1 MKRRSTQAIAIAAIA
16 TIALV
21 AADLGSKSWAS
32 ENLSSERIGEPPPVC
47 ADRGMQRVRTDSVV
61 VIDDLLE
68 LSYAENCGAAFGLL
82 RDAPD
87 WVRRSIFGLAALAA
101 SVVLF
106 VMFVQGRG
114 GRFFAWSVPLIVSGA
129 LGNLIDR
136 IRFGYVVDFIRFHY
150 DEPFDLLVWQFDRFE
165 YPTFN
170 VADIT
175 ITVGVALLII
185 DGFRQEKLA
194 KEAEKAGATEVDGE
208 TPSDEDPEV
217 PKKPRRKRKKKPQT
231 S

>member
-1 MKRRSTQAIAIAAIA
+1 MTRRSHRAIALCAAV
-16 TIALV
+16 TLALV
-21 AADLGSKSWAS
+21 AADLGTKAWAA
-32 ENLSSERIGEPPPVC
+32 ETLSTERIGQPPPVC
-47 ADRGMQRVRTDSVV
+47 GERGMQRLRGESLI
-61 VIDDLLE
+61 VIEDYLE

-87 WVRRSIFGLAALAA
+87 WVRRSIFGLAAVAA
-101 SVVLF
+101 TIVLF

-114 GRFFAWSVPLIVSGA
+114 GGFFAWSVPLIVSGA
-129 LGNLIDR
+129 VGNLFDR
-136 IRFGYVVDFIRFHY
+136 VRLGYVVDFIRFHWS
-150 DEPFDLLVWQFDRFE
+150 DQWE

-185 DGFRQEKLA
+185 DGFRQEKQA
-194 KEAEKAGATEVDGE
+194 KDAAKAAATELDGE
-208 TPSDEDPEV
+208 GPSVDELEKGADTRKRP
-217 PKKPRRKRKKKPQT
+217 KRKKKARA